1 MGKRDYQHVQLPND
15 MTKSGELSQKDLLVY
30 VTIKRYMNSQTRE
43 CYPSL
48 DTIVKVSGVSKP
60 TVRKA
65 INNLKRL
72 KYLDVRL
79 EGRKNVY
86 KFNPHKNFEPFSY
99 EFLDFQLETNLKAYI
114 MVVQQTMYKDVEG
127 YGKVSYSD
135 SELASIINL
144 DRHTIAKY
152 NKSLEEQGF
161 LSIVKTDKKD
171 PVTGLRIDEKIFHLN
186 ELGQAIIWTLQK
198 HEEDIQDLKEKTEAT
213 SKDVEFLLNE
223 IKRLNEK
230 LDRIEEKSNEIT
242 L

>member
-152 NKSLEEQGF
+152 NRSLEEQGF
-161 LSIVKTDKKD
+161 LSIIKTDKKD
-171 PVTGLRIDEKIFHLN
+171 PATGLRIDEKIFHLN

-198 HEEDIQDLKEKTEAT
+198 HEDDIQALKEKTEAT

-230 LDRIEEKSNEIT
+230 LDKVEEKSNEIT